1 MSKPLLN
8 KLAIFERLPMW
19 LAALALFTLMVM
31 TFTDVVMRSV
41 FNSPLEAA
49 TELTRILVAITVFSA
64 LPVISGRG
72 DHISV
77 DLLDSFYNKTLARIR
92 DGLMAIGCGVMLYW
106 PLEKVL
112 VLAGRAR
119 EYGDVTEYLSIP
131 QFYIAYFIAFS
142 VTITAVALIAR
153 GFIVLFK
160 K

>member
-1 MSKPLLN
+1 MSKPLSM

-19 LAALALFTLMVM
+19 LAAFALFTLMVM

-49 TELTRILVAITVFSA
+49 TELTRILVAVTVFSA
-64 LPVISGRG
+64 LPVISSRG

-77 DLLDSFYNKTLARIR
+77 DLLDSFYNKTLARFR
-92 DGLMAIGCGVMLYW
+92 DAFMAIACGVMLYW

-112 VLAGRAR
+112 VLAGRAQ

-131 QFYIAYFIAFS
+131 QFYIAYFIALS
-142 VTITAVALIAR
+142 VAITAVALIAR
-153 GFIVLFK
+153 GLILLFK